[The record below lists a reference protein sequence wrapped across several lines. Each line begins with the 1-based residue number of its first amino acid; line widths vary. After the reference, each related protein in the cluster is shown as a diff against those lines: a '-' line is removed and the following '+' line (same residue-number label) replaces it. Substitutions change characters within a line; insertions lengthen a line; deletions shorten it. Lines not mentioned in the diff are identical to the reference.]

1 MSIYKKVFVDSLK
14 NVWYNPKYWV
24 FGLFAIFFGGTV
36 ELELFD
42 SFFSQSRNI
51 FFDLSSSSFG
61 LFLNP
66 AVLSKIPEAASAD
79 AGYFAKLLF
88 IFLVFAVIMAVII
101 ILAVLAQLVIINK
114 VYQGKK
120 NKQLVDVNKES
131 YKELLMSNIDKL
143 WPAISLNVLYKV
155 FIVILFI
162 IIGLPIIIT
171 ANNPV
176 FWTDVVYMLLF
187 IVLLPVA
194 IVSSMLLRYATIYI
208 KIKNQAIKEALVNA
222 WELFKKNWLLTS
234 EISILMFFFTVIA
247 SLLVIVLI
255 MSLSIPYY
263 FLSLA
268 LSFVL
273 PQQFALVLVGLFLL
287 IAFIIF
293 IVGAAMISTYNIA
306 IWTNLFSEIENKPKE
321 GKIAQVLNK
330 LHIN

>member
-1 MSIYKKVFVDSLK
+1 
-14 NVWYNPKYWV
+14 
-24 FGLFAIFFGGTV
+24 
-36 ELELFD
+36 
-42 SFFSQSRNI
+42 
-51 FFDLSSSSFG
+51 
-61 LFLNP
+61 
-66 AVLSKIPEAASAD
+66 
-79 AGYFAKLLF
+79 
-88 IFLVFAVIMAVII
+88 
-101 ILAVLAQLVIINK
+101 
-114 VYQGKK
+114 
-120 NKQLVDVNKES
+120 
-131 YKELLMSNIDKL
+131 
-143 WPAISLNVLYKV
+143 
-155 FIVILFI
+155 
-162 IIGLPIIIT
+162 
-171 ANNPV
+171 
-176 FWTDVVYMLLF
+176 
-187 IVLLPVA
+187 
-194 IVSSMLLRYATIYI
+194 MLLRYATIYI